1 MRTGQIMYSSSCI
14 GFVYSYKESYGGSC
28 PPVQC
33 TGNQFSYC
41 YSRVMT
47 LLSFSCTFRQFL
59 IVTMHLDTNGKPP
72 NVEMK
77 PNQNQN
83 KLDRMVI
90 DFVKH

>member
-1 MRTGQIMYSSSCI
+1 
-14 GFVYSYKESYGGSC
+14 
-28 PPVQC
+28 
-33 TGNQFSYC
+33 
-41 YSRVMT
+41 MT

-90 DFVKH
+90 DFVKHWQEM